1 MNATNTQGMS
11 NEALKALV
19 AKMEAELA
27 AAKEANAVA
36 MRITIGP
43 KGTVCVHGIGSKYG
57 VALYQESWGKLAEFM
72 PKVQEFIAANKGKL
86 AVKGVEY
93 VAPTPAAK

>member
-1 MNATNTQGMS
+1 MNANVNGMS
-11 NEALKALV
+11 NEQLRALLV
-19 AKMEAELA
+19 KMEAELA
-27 AAKEANAVA
+27 AAKEASAVA

-72 PKVQEFIAANKGKL
+72 PKVQEFIATNKGKL

-93 VAPTPAAK
+93 KAPEQAAK